1 VLAKE
6 KVIEVEASI
15 IRRHLTKAGY
25 KYLARSHK
33 PKYSPAEKRLRVDFS
48 EEYLDDDELHM
59 FMDGVVFTVPPKD
72 LMQREN
78 YCKSD
83 ITKVWRLPSEHSLPE
98 LAGYNK
104 YARQVPQNRIVPLWG
119 GLSVGGFAPIL
130 WHENRKTDEDEWSTA
145 VRKGDLVSAL
155 KATNPRKR
163 AGPWK
168 IVCDN
173 ESFLRTAKSVQA
185 YERANV
191 KLVAL
196 PPRSPDLNPVEK
208 MWGWVRKQMRVRD
221 LRDLANRTP
230 VLGKTMYRE
239 RIRRLLRT
247 AKAQQV
253 ATNFAK
259 NFRTVCRRVIKAK
272 GAAVKG

>member
-1 VLAKE
+1 
-6 KVIEVEASI
+6 
-15 IRRHLTKAGY
+15 
-25 KYLARSHK
+25 
-33 PKYSPAEKRLRVDFS
+33 
-48 EEYLDDDELHM
+48 M
-59 FMDGVVFTVPPKD
+59 
-72 LMQREN
+72 
-78 YCKSD
+78 
-83 ITKVWRLPSEHSLPE
+83 
-98 LAGYNK
+98 
-104 YARQVPQNRIVPLWG
+104 
-119 GLSVGGFAPIL
+119 

-168 IVCDN
+168 IACDN

>member
-1 VLAKE
+1 
-6 KVIEVEASI
+6 
-15 IRRHLTKAGY
+15 
-25 KYLARSHK
+25 
-33 PKYSPAEKRLRVDFS
+33 
-48 EEYLDDDELHM
+48 M
-59 FMDGVVFTVPPKD
+59 
-72 LMQREN
+72 
-78 YCKSD
+78 
-83 ITKVWRLPSEHSLPE
+83 
-98 LAGYNK
+98 
-104 YARQVPQNRIVPLWG
+104 
-119 GLSVGGFAPIL
+119 
-130 WHENRKTDEDEWSTA
+130 
-145 VRKGDLVSAL
+145 
-155 KATNPRKR
+155 
-163 AGPWK
+163 
-168 IVCDN
+168 CDS
-173 ESFLRTAKSVQA
+173 ESFLRTAKSLHA